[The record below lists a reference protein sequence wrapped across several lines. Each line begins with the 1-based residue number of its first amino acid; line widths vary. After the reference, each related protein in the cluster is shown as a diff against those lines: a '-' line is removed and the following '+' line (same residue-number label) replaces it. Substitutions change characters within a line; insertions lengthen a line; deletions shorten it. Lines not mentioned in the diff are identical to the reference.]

1 MRQVPLFLYVSNHI
15 LHPAFQCLTEGIQ
28 RPGADGHTVL
38 DAVQGICAEALLVDQ
53 IVFCDPFL
61 EEGVVK
67 RLVANHINHRI
78 QFIMLN
84 GLNMPNKLSITEKI
98 AKQTGKIRK
107 KVEINRK
114 NEGKSK

>member
-78 QFIMLN
+78 QFTMLN

-98 AKQTGKIRK
+98 AK
-107 KVEINRK
+107 
-114 NEGKSK
+114 